1 MYLYLHKQLV
11 MDWACGTEECH
22 EAGLGTPSALLDA
35 DRCSFGHGHYLA
47 EALIS
52 EGEDRREQRHAHSI
66 AMVSRPTPRP
76 PAGWRR

>member
-1 MYLYLHKQLV
+1 MYLHKQVL
-11 MDWACGTEECH
+11 MDSACGTEEGH

-35 DRCSFGHGHYLA
+35 DRCSCGHGHYLA

-52 EGEDRREQRHAHSI
+52 EGEDRREQRHAQSR

-76 PAGWRR
+76 PGEWRR